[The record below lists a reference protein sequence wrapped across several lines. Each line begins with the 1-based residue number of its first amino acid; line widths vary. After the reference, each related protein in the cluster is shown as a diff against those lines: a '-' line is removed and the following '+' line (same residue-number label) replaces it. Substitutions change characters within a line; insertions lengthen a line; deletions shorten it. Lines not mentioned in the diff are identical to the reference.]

1 MDLNRF
7 TEQSQE
13 ALRRAQELA
22 VRRNHQGID
31 AVHLLAALL
40 AEADGLAA
48 GCLAAAGIAPSAV
61 RERVEQE
68 LNAMAQVSGPGM
80 EAQQV
85 YFTQRLARLLAQ
97 AEDEAKALKDEYVS
111 VEHVLLAML
120 ADERG
125 AMGQLLRS
133 LGLTRERLLAAIRK
147 IRGSQRVTSPNPE
160 ATYQALERYGRDLTQ
175 LAGQGKL
182 DPVIGRDDEIRRI
195 VQVLSRRTKNN
206 PVLIGDPGVGKTAIV
221 EGLAQRIVRGD
232 VPESLK
238 NRRLIVLDMGA
249 LIAGAKFRGEF
260 EERLKAVLKEVQES
274 EGDMILFIDELH
286 TVVGAGAAEGAMD
299 ASNLLKPLLARGE
312 LHCIGATTLD
322 EYRKYVEKDRALERR
337 FQPVL
342 VDQPSVEDTISIL
355 RGLKERYEVHH
366 GVRIKDAA
374 LVTAAVL
381 SHRYISD
388 RFLPDKAI
396 DLVDESA
403 AKLRTE
409 IDSMPAELDEVSRRV
424 MQLEIE
430 REALRKETD
439 SPSRERLA
447 KLENELAGLKAEQ
460 EQLRARWEV
469 EKQAIGRLHGLKQEI
484 EKNKVAMAQAER
496 DYDLNRMA
504 ELKYGKLAQLEREL
518 AAEEQRLRQSG
529 GMQLLKQEVD
539 EDDIA
544 SVVSRWTGI
553 PVSRLLEGEKEKLLR
568 LPEHLHK
575 RIVGQEEA
583 VDAVADAV
591 VRARSGLKDPNR
603 PIGSFIFLGPTGV
616 GKTELG
622 RALAEFLFDDENNVV
637 RLDMSE
643 YQERHTVA
651 RLIGAPPGYV
661 GYEEGGQLTEAVR
674 RRPYAVVLFDE
685 IEKAHQDVFNVLL
698 QILDD
703 GRLTDGHGRT
713 VDFKNTVVIMTSNVG
728 SHLIADYRG
737 RDDAA
742 AFAPMRAQV
751 LDALR
756 REFRPEFLN
765 RVDEIVVFHN
775 LSREHLKAIANI
787 QLQRLQGRLDER
799 HIVLQMTEAAREH
812 LAVTGYDPNYGARP
826 LKRLIQKEIETALG
840 RLILKGEVKDGDIV
854 TVDKEPKGAALK
866 FTVQFH
872 AEEQK
877 TATADVCEKAS
888 AA

>member
-7 TEQSQE
+7 TEKSQE
-13 ALRRAQELA
+13 ALRGAQALA
-22 VRRNHQGID
+22 TRRNHQGVD
-31 AVHLLAALL
+31 VEHLLAALL
-40 AEADGLAA
+40 EEPEGLAA
-48 GCLAAAGIAPSAV
+48 AFLAAAGIAPSAA
-61 RERVEQE
+61 RERIEQE
-68 LNAMAQVSGPGM
+68 LQHIPQVSGPGAG
-80 EAQQV
+80 AQQV
-85 YFTQRLARLLAQ
+85 FVTQRLVRLLTQ
-97 AEDEAKALKDEYVS
+97 AEDEAKNLKDEYVS
-111 VEHVLLAML
+111 VEHLLLAML
-120 ADERG
+120 TEDRG
-125 AMGQLLRS
+125 AAGRLLQS
-133 LGLTRERLLAAIRK
+133 LGLTRERLMAALQK
-147 IRGSQRVTSPNPE
+147 VRGHQRVTSPNPE
-160 ATYQALERYGRDLTQ
+160 TTYQALERYGRDLTK
-175 LAGQGKL
+175 LATQGKL
-182 DPVIGRDDEIRRI
+182 DPVIGRDDEIRRV

-238 NRRLIVLDMGA
+238 NKRLIVLDMGA

-274 EGDMILFIDELH
+274 EGDVILFIDELH

-299 ASNLLKPLLARGE
+299 ASNLLKPMLARGE

-355 RGLKERYEVHH
+355 RGLRERYEVHH

-396 DLVDESA
+396 DLVDEAA

-409 IDSMPAELDEVSRRV
+409 IDSMPTELDEVSRRV

-439 SPSRERLA
+439 SASRERLS
-447 KLENELAGLKAEQ
+447 KLEKELADLKE
-460 EQLRARWEV
+460 EEHRLRAQWER
-469 EKQAIGRLHGLKQEI
+469 EKGALGGVAELQKKLEAARQELDRVRRPDS
-484 EKNKVAMAQAER
+484 K
-496 DYDLNRMA
+496 DYDLARA
-504 ELKYGKLAQLEREL
+504 SELQYRDIPELEKQITASE
-518 AAEEQRLRQSG
+518 SG
-529 GMQLLKQEVD
+529 GGARLIKDHVD

-544 SVVSRWTGI
+544 EVVSRWTGI
-553 PVSRLLEGEKEKLLR
+553 PVSKLLEGEKEKLLR
-568 LPEHLHK
+568 LGEHLHK
-575 RIVGQEEA
+575 RLIGQDEA
-583 VDAVADAV
+583 VQAVADAV
-591 VRARSGLKDPNR
+591 IRARSGLKDPNR

-616 GKTELG
+616 GKTELA
-622 RALAEFLFDDENNVV
+622 RALAEFLFDDEANMV

-643 YQERHTVA
+643 YMEKHTVA

-674 RRPYAVVLFDE
+674 RRPYSAILFDE
-685 IEKAHQDVFNVLL
+685 IEKAHNDVFNVLL

-728 SHLIADYRG
+728 SNLILDYRG
-737 RDDAA
+737 GDDAVA
-742 AFAPMRAQV
+742 YEKMKREV
-751 LDALR
+751 LNALR
-756 REFRPEFLN
+756 QQFRPEFLN
-765 RVDEIVVFHN
+765 RVDEIVVFHS
-775 LSREHLKAIANI
+775 LSREHLKQIVNI
-787 QLQRLQGRLDER
+787 QLGHLHKRLAER
-799 HIVLQMTEAAREH
+799 HVTLELTDRAKEYFAT
-812 LAVTGYDPNYGARP
+812 TGYDPSYGARP
-826 LKRLIQKEIETALG
+826 LKRLLQRELETALG
-840 RLILKGEVKDGDIV
+840 RKLLAGEVTEHSRV
-854 TVDKEPKGAALK
+854 EVDWNGTSLTFTSYPAA
-866 FTVQFH
+866 
-872 AEEQK
+872 E
-877 TATADVCEKAS
+877 

>member
-1 MDLNRF
+1 MELNRL
-7 TEQSQE
+7 TEQAQE

-31 AVHLLAALL
+31 AAHLLAALL
-40 AEADGLAA
+40 EEKDGLAA

-68 LNAMAQVSGPGM
+68 LNAMPQVSGPGM

-85 YFTQRLARLLAQ
+85 YFTQGLARLLAVG
-97 AEDEAKALKDEYVS
+97 EDEAKALKDEYVS
-111 VEHVLLAML
+111 VEHLLLAMI
-120 ADERG
+120 ADERS
-125 AMGQLLRS
+125 AVARLLRP

-160 ATYQALERYGRDLTQ
+160 TTYQALERYGRDLTQ

-274 EGDMILFIDELH
+274 AGDVILFIDELH

-299 ASNLLKPLLARGE
+299 ASNLLKPMLARGE

-342 VDQPSVEDTISIL
+342 VDQPNVEDTISIL

-374 LVTAAVL
+374 LVSAAVL

-409 IDSMPAELDEVSRRV
+409 IDSMPTELDEVSRRV

-439 SPSRERLA
+439 KPSRERLA

-460 EQLRARWEV
+460 GQLRARWEV
-469 EKQAIGRLHGLKQEI
+469 EKQGIGRLKNLKQEI
-484 EKNKVAMAQAER
+484 EKNKVAMEQAER

-518 AAEEQRLRQSG
+518 AAEEERLHQSG
-529 GMQLLKQEVD
+529 GTQLLKQEVD

-544 SVVSRWTGI
+544 AVVSRWTGI

-575 RIVGQEEA
+575 RVVGQEEA

-643 YQERHTVA
+643 YQEKHTVA
-651 RLIGAPPGYV
+651 RLIGAPPGYI

-713 VDFKNTVVIMTSNVG
+713 IDFKNTVVIMTSNVG
-728 SHLIADYRG
+728 SHLIANYRG

-775 LSREHLKAIANI
+775 LSREHLKAITDI
-787 QLQRLQGRLDER
+787 QLRRLQQRLDDRRITLK
-799 HIVLQMTEAAREH
+799 LTEAAREH
-812 LAVTGYDPNYGARP
+812 LATTGYDPNYGARP

-840 RLILKGEVKDGDIV
+840 RLILKGEVKDGDTV
-854 TVDKEPKGAALK
+854 TVDKEAKAAALK
-866 FTVQFH
+866 FGVQLVSESRLR
-872 AEEQK
+872 A
-877 TATADVCEKAS
+877 
-888 AA
+888 